1 MSMRMLKELRPGG
14 RGGSLRDA
22 ETIKITGAWQ
32 MDAHLRSSCTPLTR
46 STRSQRSRVHD
57 DLAVDSGDDGD
68 EEVSSA
74 AVEAAAGGN
83 ASASAQATAPQRCL
97 A

>member
-1 MSMRMLKELRPGG
+1 
-14 RGGSLRDA
+14 
-22 ETIKITGAWQ
+22 

-57 DLAVDSGDDGD
+57 DLAVDSGDGGD

-74 AVEAAAGGN
+74 AVEDDARGTIAIDGFRLIHTGKLRTFIDDN
-83 ASASAQATAPQRCL
+83 FCCRATAADEFDDFVAFVSML
-97 A
+97 